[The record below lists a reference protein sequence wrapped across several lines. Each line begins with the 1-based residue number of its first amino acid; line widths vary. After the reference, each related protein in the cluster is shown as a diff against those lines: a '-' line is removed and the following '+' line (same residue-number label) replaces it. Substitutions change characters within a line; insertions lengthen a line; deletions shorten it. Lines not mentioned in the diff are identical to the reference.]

1 MISAV
6 DTNVLLDI
14 LVPNAPD
21 SEASKALIDQAYS
34 EGSLVICEVVY
45 AELFCQF
52 ETPRDMN
59 MFLSDTGIRLVP
71 SGPEALQKA
80 ALAWKNYV
88 SRRTGQL
95 QCARCG
101 KFQGITCI
109 QCGATIAPR
118 QHIVTDFIIGGH
130 ALTCADRLLSR
141 DRGFY
146 KTYFPSLKVKAQ
158 AGPD

>member
-1 MISAV
+1 MISAI
-6 DTNVLLDI
+6 DTDVLLDI

-21 SEASKALIDQAYS
+21 SEASKALIDQAYA

-52 ETPRDMN
+52 ETPHDMS

-71 SGPEALQKA
+71 SSREALQRA
-80 ALAWKNYV
+80 ALAWKDYV

-101 KFQGITCI
+101 KFQGITCV
-109 QCGATIAPR
+109 QCGATITSR

-130 ALTCADRLLSR
+130 ALTSADRLLSR

-146 KTYFPSLKVKAQ
+146 KTCFPSLKVKAQ
-158 AGPD
+158 PGPD